1 MDIQTYS
8 FLLKKRS
15 MSGLGEAATWA
26 NSTLIAPKNLKAA
39 PA

>member
-15 MSGLGEAATWA
+15 MSGLGEAATA
-26 NSTLIAPKNLKAA
+26 KLLLPVSINTFI
-39 PA
+39 